1 MGRVSGQPQ
10 SVALAQLLENKSA
23 TEHILLVSSLHV
35 ANQRP
40 GLPLGLILLSSAG
53 TGMLRI
59 EGLAIAATER
69 NLGYGAEAVYELE
82 NRYPGVRL
90 LAGVPLTNGL
100 AIYFWLRVGY
110 RPLFPETFPLMPDGS
125 RFFDESERIWMERG
139 GLP

>member
-1 MGRVSGQPQ
+1 
-10 SVALAQLLENKSA
+10 
-23 TEHILLVSSLHV
+23 
-35 ANQRP
+35 
-40 GLPLGLILLSSAG
+40 
-53 TGMLRI
+53 MLRI